1 MTALLYLIQIY
12 VVVDRFKGSG
22 VSPRGVL
29 PLDCLQKRGS
39 GFYRFIGF
47 RGGWCGAKNNEAPQS
62 FDSASRRRHLER
74 SREIL
79 LAERSACQLRYF
91 NHRLLLIPSHQSLL
105 YPPADPSGKPVPYF
119 FDAFLQSSTSC
130 LPKSPCSCSNFSMTE
145 AVASCHSFTSSAGTV

>member
-1 MTALLYLIQIY
+1 MRKRHDVFFSWSA
-12 VVVDRFKGSG
+12 
-22 VSPRGVL
+22 PWGVL
-29 PLDCLQKRGS
+29 PFDCVRKRFS
-39 GFYRFIGF
+39 GFYRFYGF
-47 RGGWCGAKNNEAPQS
+47 SGEGAAQKNNEAPRS

-105 YPPADPSGKPVPYF
+105 YPPADPSGKPIPYF